1 MTQPKSPMSPK
12 TPMTRRNF
20 GRLAAVPVLLGAL
33 SGLPAGPAQAAEAP
47 ATRTRPAAGT
57 QGVRRAMRRAAVFMD
72 EHVSYRGGYVW
83 SYLPDLSTTWGEMEA
98 RRTMCWVQPPG
109 TPTVGHS
116 LLDAYHATGDEAFY
130 RAAERTGLA
139 LVRAQLPI
147 GGWNYIHDFAGES
160 SLREWYA
167 TIGANGWRL
176 EEFQHYYGNAT
187 FDDAGT
193 STAAQL
199 ILRLYVERRHP
210 AFKASLNRVID
221 FMLRAQLRGGPADG
235 GWPQRFPAF
244 SGSVG
249 ETPWPDDRPSWLPAD
264 VGHGMEDG
272 DYTRHVTF
280 NDDVLGENIKFLLMC
295 ASALGRR
302 DLNRPVLRAM
312 ACLHRLQQP
321 GPQAGWGLQHLA
333 HAVNGRPAGA
343 PAGARSYEPRALTT
357 HTTQTNIRQLF
368 HYFRLTGDHA
378 YLRRVP
384 EAIAWLESC
393 PLSSEQKQENPLLRN
408 STHPTFV
415 ELGSNRARFVHRFGS
430 NIRNGAYY
438 YDHDHRNTLS
448 HYSGGRSVDI
458 AGLRSTYD
466 ELMAM
471 SRAEVAEL
479 RARSPLAPGRPYALP
494 RYFGIRDLE
503 LTDLFREAP
512 LPLPDVTDA
521 QADALVAGLGA
532 KDHWLGPIGTTTNPY
547 RGPAPATPYDGTA
560 FMSKHVGD
568 TYDTSPYNPS
578 DPPAEPPYEPR
589 ESAEGITTSTYTG
602 NMAKLIAY
610 VATS

>member
-1 MTQPKSPMSPK
+1 MT
-12 TPMTRRNF
+12 TPMNRRTF
-20 GRLAAVPVLLGAL
+20 GRLAAAPVLLGAL
-33 SGLPAGPAQAAEAP
+33 SGLPAAPAHAAQAPARPAP
-47 ATRTRPAAGT
+47 APSATRGAA
-57 QGVRRAMRRAAVFMD
+57 RAMRRAAVFMD
-72 EHVSYRGGYVW
+72 EQVSYRGGYVW
-83 SYLPDLSTTWGEMEA
+83 SYLPDLSATWGEMEA

-139 LVRAQLPI
+139 LVAAQLPI
-147 GGWNYIHDFAGES
+147 GGWNYIHDFAGEGA
-160 SLREWYA
+160 LRQWYD

-176 EEFQHYYGNAT
+176 EEFQHFYGNAT

-210 AFKASLNRVID
+210 AFKAALNRVID

-249 ETPWPDDRPSWLPAD
+249 ETPWPDDRPSWLPDD

-295 ASALGRR
+295 AATLGRR

-333 HAVNGRPAGA
+333 HAVKNGRPAGA

-357 HTTQTNIRQLF
+357 HTTQTNVRQLF

-378 YLRRVP
+378 FLRRVP

-393 PLSSEQKQENPLLRN
+393 PLTGEQKGENPLLKN

-415 ELGSNRARFVHRFGS
+415 ELGTNRARFVHRFGS

-448 HYSGGRSVDI
+448 HYSGGRSIDV
-458 AGLRSTYD
+458 AGLRSTYE

-471 SRAEVAEL
+471 SRPEVAEL
-479 RARSPLAPGRPYALP
+479 RARSPLTPGSPYELP

-503 LTDLFREAP
+503 LTDLFRDAELT
-512 LPLPDVTDA
+512 LPVVTDA
-521 QADALVAGLGA
+521 QADALVTELGA
-532 KDHWLGPIGTTTNPY
+532 KDHWITPIGTTTNPY
-547 RGPAPATPYDGTA
+547 RGPAPRTPYDGTA
-560 FMSKHVGD
+560 YMSKHVGD
-568 TYDTSPYNPS
+568 MHDTSPYNPA
-578 DPPAEPPYEPR
+578 DPPAEPPYQPT
-589 ESAEGITTSTYTG
+589 ESAQGITTSAFTG
-602 NMAKLIAY
+602 NMAKLVAY
-610 VATS
+610 VADR

>member
-1 MTQPKSPMSPK
+1 MTD
-12 TPMTRRNF
+12 TPLTRRNF
-20 GRLAAVPVLLGAL
+20 GRLAAAPVLLGAL
-33 SGLPAGPAQAAEAP
+33 PALSAGPARAATSGPASPSAP
-47 ATRTRPAAGT
+47 ARTAVGA
-57 QGVRRAMRRAAVFMD
+57 QAVRDAMRRAAVFMD
-72 EHVSYRGGYVW
+72 EHVSYHGAYVW
-83 SYLPDLSTTWGEMEA
+83 SYLPDLSVTWGEMEA

-109 TPTVGHS
+109 TPSVGHG
-116 LLDAYHATGDEAFY
+116 LLDAYHATGDETFL

-139 LVRAQLPI
+139 LVRAQLPV
-147 GGWNYIHDFAGES
+147 GGWNYLHDFAGEA
-160 SLREWYA
+160 SLRGWYD
-167 TIGANGWRL
+167 TVGANGWRL
-176 EEFQHYYGNAT
+176 EEFQHHYGNAT

-199 ILRLYVERRHP
+199 ILRLYLERRNP
-210 AFKASLNRVID
+210 VFKASLHRVVD

-244 SGSVG
+244 SGAVTQ
-249 ETPWPDDRPSWLPAD
+249 TPWPDERPSWLPSD

-321 GPQAGWGLQHLA
+321 GPQAGWGLQHLTRA
-333 HAVNGRPAGA
+333 ANGRPAGA

-357 HTTQTNIRQLF
+357 HTTQTNVRQLF

-384 EAIAWLESC
+384 EALAWLESC
-393 PLSSEQKQENPLLRN
+393 RLTEEQKQENPLLRN

-415 ELGSNRARFVHRFGS
+415 EPGTNRARFVHRFGS

-448 HYSGGRSVDI
+448 HYSGGRSVDV
-458 AGLRSTYD
+458 AGLGRTYD
-466 ELMAM
+466 EMMSM

-479 RARSPLAPGRPYALP
+479 RAASPLTPGRPYPLP
-494 RYFGIRDLE
+494 RYFGFRDLE
-503 LTDLFREAP
+503 LTDLFRDAP
-512 LPLPDVTDA
+512 LAPPEVTDA
-521 QADALVAGLGA
+521 QADALVAGLGTR
-532 KDHWLGPIGTTTNPY
+532 DHWLSPIGSTTNPY
-547 RGPAPATPYDGTA
+547 RGPAPATPYSGTA
-560 FMSKHVGD
+560 YMSKHVGD

-578 DPPAEPPYEPR
+578 DPPAESPYVPR
-589 ESAEGITTSTYTG
+589 ESEAGITTSAWTG
-602 NMAKLIAY
+602 NMARLTAY
-610 VATS
+610 AAVR

>member
-1 MTQPKSPMSPK
+1 MT
-12 TPMTRRNF
+12 TPMNRRTF
-20 GRLAAVPVLLGAL
+20 GRFAAAPVLLGAL
-33 SGLPAGPAQAAEAP
+33 SGLPAAPAHAAQAPARPSPALAHAP
-47 ATRTRPAAGT
+47 SPAPSATRGAAH
-57 QGVRRAMRRAAVFMD
+57 AMSRAAVFMD
-72 EHVSYRGGYVW
+72 EQVSYRGGYVW
-83 SYLPDLSTTWGEMEA
+83 SYLPDLSATWGEMEA

-116 LLDAYHATGDEAFY
+116 LLDAYHATGDETFY

-139 LVRAQLPI
+139 LVAAQLPI
-147 GGWNYIHDFAGES
+147 GGWNYIHDFAGEGA
-160 SLREWYA
+160 LRRWYD

-176 EEFQHYYGNAT
+176 EEFQHFYGNAT

-193 STAAQL
+193 SAAAQL

-210 AFKASLNRVID
+210 AFRAALNRVID

-244 SGSVG
+244 SGSVSD
-249 ETPWPDDRPSWLPAD
+249 TPWPDARPSWLPGD

-295 ASALGRR
+295 AATLGRR

-357 HTTQTNIRQLF
+357 HTTQTNVRQLF

-393 PLSSEQKQENPLLRN
+393 PLTDEQKGENPLLKN

-415 ELGSNRARFVHRFGS
+415 ELGTNRARFVHRFGS

-458 AGLRSTYD
+458 AGLRSTYE

-471 SRAEVAEL
+471 GRAEVAEL
-479 RARSPLAPGRPYALP
+479 RARSPLTPGSPYELP

-503 LTDLFREAP
+503 PTDLFREAEFT
-512 LPLPDVTDA
+512 LPVVTDA
-521 QADALVAGLGA
+521 QADALVTGLGT
-532 KDHWLGPIGTTTNPY
+532 KDHWITPVGTTTNPY
-547 RGPAPATPYDGTA
+547 RGPAPRTPYDGTA
-560 FMSKHVGD
+560 YMSKHVGD
-568 TYDTSPYNPS
+568 TYDTSPYNPA
-578 DPPAEPPYEPR
+578 DPPAEPPYQPG
-589 ESAEGITTSTYTG
+589 ESAQGITTSAFTG
-602 NMAKLIAY
+602 NMAKLVAY
-610 VATS
+610 VADR